1 MAEIQWLD
9 EKTGL
14 IPGPSSTLVMLSG
27 EKSCIL
33 VDTGLNRDSGR
44 KILKLLEKNDLFPVA
59 IINTHSHAD
68 HCGGNSLLKEK
79 TSCKIF
85 APAGEAD
92 IVENPW
98 WEPFYLFGGSPVE
111 ELKVPFLM
119 AQPSRVDFRVSPGR
133 LKIADTE
140 VDVISLSGHTPHQI
154 GIDTGTFVFASDS
167 VFSEDIWEK
176 HRFVYFADIGM
187 ALNAIETLMGLDK
200 PLILSHKGIYEKP
213 EDILAFNRSKIEEML
228 SWVLDIVSENPLSTD
243 EVLINLCKKLSVE
256 LNSEPSYFLA
266 RQILTGCLSYLKTSG
281 KVKSRIL
288 KNRFVWHV

>member
-133 LKIADTE
+133 LKIADAE